1 MYARVKC
8 LAAFCDA
15 YTDYLALD
23 SYPLSIPILHQLLYF
38 YDFQKR
44 KGGDDSVEH
53 LLHRGLFDRHL

>member
-44 KGGDDSVEH
+44 KGDDDSVEH
-53 LLHRGLFDRHL
+53 LLHSGLFDRHL

>member
-15 YTDYLALD
+15 YTEYLALD
-23 SYPLSIPILHQLLYF
+23 SYPLSIPILHHLLYF
-38 YDFQKR
+38 YDFQKK
-44 KGGDDSVEH
+44 KGDDDSVEH